1 MEIALCAAGHNRAE
15 LEKVLRRYHANVAD
29 SLKYAA
35 ACFLIENM
43 PFYTYPE
50 SEQLENYKSYYIW
63 LKETRSR
70 SFELLAD
77 SVRQLF
83 GPIDRMQQKRD
94 ILEVDSAY
102 LCHNIDWAFKV
113 WHEQPWGKNVSFETF
128 CEYLLPYRIG
138 DEPLTYWREMYYEKY
153 NSMLD
158 SLRSSD
164 SLDCE
169 DPFVVA
175 EYLRDRLHD
184 NSSFYTSVSPFPFGH
199 IGPHYVQ
206 YQVGRCQDLTDFE
219 IYLFRALGIPCVTDF
234 LPLRGHT
241 NAGHFWVVTW
251 DKNGEEY
258 TSDFMGKLEKIH
270 KNALYNDDFS
280 PKIYRYTFSVNR
292 ELRKQMTVYG
302 EEVYP
307 F

>member
-1 MEIALCAAGHNRAE
+1 MEIADILNKMLPQESVTALEFALRAAGNNRAE
-15 LEKVLRRYHANVAD
+15 LEKVLRRYHANATD

-77 SVRQLF
+77 SVRQVF

-113 WHEQPWGKNVSFETF
+113 WQEQPWGKNVSFETF
-128 CEYLLPYRIG
+128 CKYLLPYRIG
-138 DEPLTYWREMYYEKY
+138 DEPLTYWREIYYEKY

-175 EYLRDRLHD
+175 EYLRERLQD
-184 NSSFYTSVSPFPFGH
+184 NSSFIH
-199 IGPHYVQ
+199 
-206 YQVGRCQDLTDFE
+206 
-219 IYLFRALGIPCVTDF
+219 LFRLFLSGI
-234 LPLRGHT
+234 
-241 NAGHFWVVTW
+241 
-251 DKNGEEY
+251 
-258 TSDFMGKLEKIH
+258 
-270 KNALYNDDFS
+270 
-280 PKIYRYTFSVNR
+280 SVLITCNIR
-292 ELRKQMTVYG
+292 
-302 EEVYP
+302 
-307 F
+307 